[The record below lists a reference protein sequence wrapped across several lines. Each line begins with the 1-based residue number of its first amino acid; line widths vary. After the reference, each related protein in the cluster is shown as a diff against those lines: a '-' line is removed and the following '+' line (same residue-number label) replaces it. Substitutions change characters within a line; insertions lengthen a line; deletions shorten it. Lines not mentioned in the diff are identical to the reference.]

1 MYMIVNVIKRTT
13 DGLVIYR
20 CLQRL
25 SDGAYF
31 VQSADRVRL
40 PIRTESLQALENQF
54 YELLIE
60 NEPDTRGEP
69 AKTLESAIRAFDDHF
84 AE

>member
-1 MYMIVNVIKRTT
+1 MYMIVNVIKRAT
-13 DGLVIYR
+13 DHLVVYR

-25 SDGAYF
+25 SDGVYF

-40 PIRTESLQALENQF
+40 PIRPEDLRALESQF

-60 NEPDTRGEP
+60 NEPDTRSEP
-69 AKTLESAIRAFDDHF
+69 AQTVQDAIRAFDDYF
-84 AE
+84 VE